1 MWLRENTELLTDTI
15 MALLLSSSVAIGV
28 IILSLLKEFRG
39 ELHSYL
45 FGEILFIG
53 PQEIWLAA
61 ALFAI
66 VSVTLLAQL
75 SSVTLLTAH
84 EDMAHVCGVPVRRM
98 NYLFVLVLTLAVAL
112 SIRLLGIILVTA
124 LIVIPAAAARSVS
137 RNLRQ
142 QIVLSL
148 LFGLISSIGG
158 TMLSYQLECRAV
170 PPLSSPALSCSW
182 RAVVAACAAR
192 ELVIRF
198 YHRLKFSQ
206 GGEHSS
212 YEKGDSF
219 TRGVCIIH
227 LVTGCVA
234 PYERR
239 VAVSRPAPVVREQ
252 VRAPIVIRQAPPPPV
267 REVVPP
273 RPDVATCGCRVIGS
287 GAIAG
292 CGKAG
297 DGKHHRERAVWREG
311 RWVERRGEWYWE
323 PGGWR

>member
-1 MWLRENTELLTDTI
+1 MFGVSLVFGVWCLVFFPRMFSEPAMQRALLAALFLGPLCAFMGVFVTARRMAFFSDTISHAALTGVALGFWFGLSDPTWPMVAVSLLVAFTIMWLRENTELLTDTI

-66 VSVTLLAQL
+66 VSITLLAQL

-98 NYLFVLVLTLAVAL
+98 NYLFVLVLTFAVAL

-137 RNLRQ
+137 QNLRQ

-158 TMLSYQLECRAV
+158 TMLSYQLEV
-170 PPLSSPALSCSW
+170 PCGPTIVLASVVLFIGAL
-182 RAVVAACAAR
+182 VVG
-192 ELVIRF
+192 
-198 YHRLKFSQ
+198 RL
-206 GGEHSS
+206 
-212 YEKGDSF
+212 
-219 TRGVCIIH
+219 RG
-227 LVTGCVA
+227 A
-234 PYERR
+234 
-239 VAVSRPAPVVREQ
+239 
-252 VRAPIVIRQAPPPPV
+252 
-267 REVVPP
+267 
-273 RPDVATCGCRVIGS
+273 
-287 GAIAG
+287 
-292 CGKAG
+292 
-297 DGKHHRERAVWREG
+297 
-311 RWVERRGEWYWE
+311 
-323 PGGWR
+323 